1 VSEPVA
7 VVGMACRFPGAEN
20 LDEYWNLIRAGRVA
34 TAPVSPQRWRHAWLY
49 AADDPRAADFAYTDI
64 VAHLPDVDSFPVEHY
79 ALAPRR
85 LEVTDPQ
92 HRLMIVLTDDALHD
106 AGLTAFPNRRTDV
119 YIGASAAEYR
129 DLLTARLRARQM
141 AAGEFG
147 TPLDADAARATVAG
161 IAPPRSYTMPGTL
174 LNMAAAAVSSAFDLG
189 GASLVV
195 DAACASAL
203 LALHEAVA
211 HLRAGHCD
219 LAIAGGVYL
228 NLVPDNLVAFSRI
241 GAVSPRGACR
251 PFDRRADGFVLG
263 EGAGVVVLKRLADA
277 VAAGDG
283 VYAVIRG
290 IGCSND
296 GRAEGPMTP
305 RLGGQVASLRRA
317 YRDADVD
324 PATVGFVECHGT
336 ATPAGD
342 AVELAALR
350 EVFGQDAS
358 AQVSSVKANI
368 GHTMSAAG
376 IAGLIKAVLVLR
388 HGTVPPQV
396 GCDEPD
402 PALGTFRISR
412 AVQPWTVSSDA
423 LRRAGVSSFGFGG
436 TNVHVVLEEAADA
449 VSGPRPLPHPAPR
462 PETARYWAVQQGP
475 LPLAPL
481 AAPQLPAPQAGGG
494 HVVSSPLLTAIAEV
508 SAHAPDSLRPDRA
521 LVDDLGFDSLMLVE
535 LEEHLTRTYPDL
547 GRLPDNLM
555 RRSTTIADLD
565 AWLARHLDA
574 RPRRHLDARPGVT
587 PTGAPDGAPG
597 AAPAGNSQ
605 ERSRNNDGTDP
616 FPEVAA
622 LAERLLLAERLGI
635 PNPYFV
641 PHEGPLGATTRVGGT
656 VLLDFSGFDYLGLAS
671 HPAVV
676 AAATEAIARYGTS
689 VSASRVASGERPL
702 HRELEASIAELLG
715 AEAAL
720 TLVSGH
726 ATNLGVFG
734 QLLRRGDLALHDEL
748 THDSIMQ
755 GIRLSGA
762 RRQPFPHNDLVAL
775 DRLLRELAPRHP
787 RVLVAVEG
795 VYSMDGDLA
804 DLAGLVE
811 LRRRYG
817 FMLYLDEAH
826 SLGVLGATGR
836 GALEHWGVQPRDV
849 DILMGT
855 LSKALASC
863 GGYVAGEARLIK
875 YLRYTTPGFV
885 YSVGLPP
892 AAAGAAVA
900 ALGRL
905 RAEPKRVARLR
916 ANTELFRRRATEAG
930 LEVGP
935 GPAPVIPFL
944 TGTSA
949 SALLLAD
956 RMRQRGVNVQPI
968 VYPAVPDAAARLRF
982 FLNASHTDAHID
994 EAVAILAQETAP
1006 GSAAK
1011 ISAVSAS

>member
-1 VSEPVA
+1 
-7 VVGMACRFPGAEN
+7 
-20 LDEYWNLIRAGRVA
+20 
-34 TAPVSPQRWRHAWLY
+34 
-49 AADDPRAADFAYTDI
+49 
-64 VAHLPDVDSFPVEHY
+64 
-79 ALAPRR
+79 
-85 LEVTDPQ
+85 
-92 HRLMIVLTDDALHD
+92 
-106 AGLTAFPNRRTDV
+106 
-119 YIGASAAEYR
+119 
-129 DLLTARLRARQM
+129 
-141 AAGEFG
+141 
-147 TPLDADAARATVAG
+147 
-161 IAPPRSYTMPGTL
+161 
-174 LNMAAAAVSSAFDLG
+174 
-189 GASLVV
+189 
-195 DAACASAL
+195 
-203 LALHEAVA
+203 
-211 HLRAGHCD
+211 
-219 LAIAGGVYL
+219 
-228 NLVPDNLVAFSRI
+228 
-241 GAVSPRGACR
+241 
-251 PFDRRADGFVLG
+251 
-263 EGAGVVVLKRLADA
+263 
-277 VAAGDG
+277 
-283 VYAVIRG
+283 
-290 IGCSND
+290 
-296 GRAEGPMTP
+296 MTP

-342 AVELAALR
+342 AVELGALR

-402 PALGTFRISR
+402 PALGTFRVSR
-412 AVQPWTVSSDA
+412 AAQPWTVSSDA

-436 TNVHVVLEEAADA
+436 TNVHVVLEEAAGA
-449 VSGPRPLPHPAPR
+449 VSGPRPVPRPAPR
-462 PETARYWAVQQGP
+462 PETARYWAVRQGT
-475 LPLAPL
+475 LPLLPL
-481 AAPQLPAPQAGGG
+481 AAPQRPAPQAGGE
-494 HVVSSPLLTAIAEV
+494 HAVSSPLLAAIAEV
-508 SAHAPDSLRPDRA
+508 SAHAPDSLRLDRA

-535 LEEHLTRTYPDL
+535 LEEHLTRTYPNL
-547 GRLPDNLM
+547 GRLPENLM
-555 RRSTTIADLD
+555 RRTTTIADLD
-565 AWLARHLDA
+565 VWLARHLDVRPDRQE
-574 RPRRHLDARPGVT
+574 RPRSNDA
-587 PTGAPDGAPG
+587 
-597 AAPAGNSQ
+597 
-605 ERSRNNDGTDP
+605 TDP

-622 LAERLLLAERLGI
+622 LAERLSLAERLGI

-641 PHEGPLGATTRVGGT
+641 AHEGPLGATTRVGGT

-671 HPAVV
+671 HPAVA

-702 HRELEASIAELLG
+702 HRELEESIAGLLG

-726 ATNLGVFG
+726 ATNLGVIG
-734 QLLRRGDLALHDEL
+734 QLLRAGDLALHDEL

-775 DRLLRELAPRHP
+775 DRLLRELVPRHP

-836 GALEHWGVQPRDV
+836 GAVEHWGVRPGDV

-863 GGYVAGEARLIK
+863 GGYVAGEARLIE

-905 RAEPKRVARLR
+905 RAEPERVARLR
-916 ANTELFRRRATEAG
+916 ANTELFRRRAAEAG
-930 LEVGP
+930 LEVGS
-935 GPAPVIPFL
+935 GPAPVVPFL

-956 RMRQRGVNVQPI
+956 RMRRRGVNVQPI
-968 VYPAVPDAAARLRF
+968 VYPAVPEAAARLRF
-982 FLNASHTDAHID
+982 FLNTSHTAAHIE
-994 EAVAILAQETAP
+994 EAVAILAQEDR
-1006 GSAAK
+1006 SR
-1011 ISAVSAS
+1011 S

>member
-1 VSEPVA
+1 VTTGEPVA
-7 VVGMACRFPGAEN
+7 IVGMACRFPGAEN
-20 LDEYWNLIRAGRVA
+20 LDEYWNMIRSGRVA
-34 TAPVSPQRWRHAWLY
+34 TGPVSPQRWRHAWLY

-342 AVELAALR
+342 AVELAALH

-376 IAGLIKAVLVLR
+376 IAGRIKAVLVLR

-402 PALGTFRISR
+402 PALGTFRVSR
-412 AVQPWTVSSDA
+412 AAQPWTASSA
-423 LRRAGVSSFGFGG
+423 RLRRAGVSSFGFGG
-436 TNVHVVLEEAADA
+436 TNVHVVLEEAAGAA
-449 VSGPRPLPHPAPR
+449 VSGPRPVPRPAPR
-462 PETARYWAVQQGP
+462 PETARYWAVRQGT
-475 LPLAPL
+475 LPPL
-481 AAPQLPAPQAGGG
+481 AAPQRPAPQAGGE
-494 HVVSSPLLTAIAEV
+494 HTVSSPLLAAIAEV
-508 SAHAPDSLRPDRA
+508 SAHAPDSLRLDRA

-547 GRLPDNLM
+547 GRLPEDLM
-555 RRSTTIADLD
+555 RRTTTIADLD
-565 AWLARHLDA
+565 VWLARRLDVRPDRQE
-574 RPRRHLDARPGVT
+574 RPR
-587 PTGAPDGAPG
+587 
-597 AAPAGNSQ
+597 S
-605 ERSRNNDGTDP
+605 NDGTDP

-622 LAERLLLAERLGI
+622 LAERLSLAERLGI

-641 PHEGPLGATTRVGGT
+641 AHEGPLGATTRVGDT

-671 HPAVV
+671 HPAVA

-702 HRELEASIAELLG
+702 HRELEESIAELLG

-726 ATNLGVFG
+726 ATNLGVIG

-836 GALEHWGVQPRDV
+836 GAVEHWGVRPGDV

-863 GGYVAGEARLIK
+863 GGYVAGEARLIE

-905 RAEPKRVARLR
+905 RAEPERVARLR
-916 ANTELFRRRATEAG
+916 ANTELFRRRAAEAG
-930 LEVGP
+930 LEVGS
-935 GPAPVIPFL
+935 GPAPVVPFL
-944 TGTSA
+944 TGTST

-956 RMRQRGVNVQPI
+956 RMHRRGVNVQPI

-982 FLNASHTDAHID
+982 FLNTSHTAAHID

-1006 GSAAK
+1006 GSAAET
-1011 ISAVSAS
+1011 SAVRAS